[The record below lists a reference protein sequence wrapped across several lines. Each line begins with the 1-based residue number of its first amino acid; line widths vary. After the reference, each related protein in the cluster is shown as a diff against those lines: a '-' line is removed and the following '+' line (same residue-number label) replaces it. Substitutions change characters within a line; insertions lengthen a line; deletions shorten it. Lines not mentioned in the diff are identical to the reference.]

1 MELELESLLSDEM
14 DDVDDVLDFFLS
26 GSADCER
33 FGGVT
38 KPILAV
44 LIPGRLLFLLVGDG
58 TTDVDVGRWTFS
70 ESFIMELIFFILIL
84 RLLLPP

>member
-14 DDVDDVLDFFLS
+14 DDTDDVLDFFLRE
-26 GSADCER
+26 SADCER

-38 KPILAV
+38 NSILAV

-70 ESFIMELIFFILIL
+70 ESFTMELIFFVLIL
-84 RLLLPP
+84 RYFLF